1 MPKQTN
7 NSSNNAAL
15 KGFALTLVIL
25 ILAVCVMAAM
35 TEGFSN
41 WNPYGWFDKPA
52 EEQQTPEGDDPAP
65 EQPTEEPGG
74 MVTDVQNSSL
84 MTLSAVAATTAAEGA
99 ESSTTLTATV
109 APGDAT
115 NKLVDWEVY
124 FANPESEWAS
134 GKTLSDYVTLT
145 PTSDGSTTANVDC
158 LQPFGE
164 QIIVKVT
171 SRDNPDATAT
181 CTVDYV
187 KKVTSAT
194 MSFGDVNVLLGD
206 ITEVVWEINDSTT
219 GHGGATNV
227 SFQTSDVYTIEDEFS
242 YSVKISRDGIADKP
256 GYPSDHST
264 FPMSVIFNKK
274 PDITT
279 DGVMFDSSF
288 FETYTCYVDTRFGSD
303 YLMDMS
309 AAERANVFN
318 KLTDNNNIL
327 CYVQL
332 TISGE
337 HNSYEYISF
346 IRVADYTNTSLV
358 SGISLSVPSIVF

>member
-65 EQPTEEPGG
+65 EEPTEEPGG

-84 MTLSAVAATTAAEGA
+84 MSLSAVAATTAAEGA

-115 NKLVDWEVY
+115 NKQVDWEIY
-124 FANPESEWAS
+124 FANPDSEWAS

-171 SRDNPDATAT
+171 SRDNPDAAAT
-181 CTVDYV
+181 CTVDYLQKPHSV
-187 KKVTSAT
+187 SLKFGNLAMNLGSTNDLKWQINPNGTGVGGKTSVSYNTSDIYTIAD
-194 MSFGDVNVLLGD
+194 SFSFSVRVASTGTLRMNGETPSIGGGD
-206 ITEVVWEINDSTT
+206 IT
-219 GHGGATNV
+219 
-227 SFQTSDVYTIEDEFS
+227 TS
-242 YSVKISRDGIADKP
+242 GIDFDYAD
-256 GYPSDHST
+256 
-264 FPMSVIFNKK
+264 
-274 PDITT
+274 
-279 DGVMFDSSF
+279 
-288 FETYTCYVDTRFGSD
+288 FETYNWLIYRRAGDIVFDKLSPSELIPYFSNIENGQALKITLSIIGSQ
-303 YLMDMS
+303 
-309 AAERANVFN
+309 
-318 KLTDNNNIL
+318 KT
-327 CYVQL
+327 
-332 TISGE
+332 
-337 HNSYEYISF
+337 YEYQTI
-346 IRVADYTNTSLV
+346 INITGYTNTAQV
-358 SGISLSVPSIVF
+358 TGISFNVPSIVF

>member
-84 MTLSAVAATTAAEGA
+84 MTISAVAATAAAEGA

-115 NKLVDWEVY
+115 NKQVDWEIY

-206 ITEVVWEINDSTT
+206 ITEVVWEINDSAT

-227 SFQTSDVYTIEDEFS
+227 SFQTSDVYTLEDEFS
-242 YSVKISRDGIADKP
+242 YSVKISSDGIANKP
-256 GYPSDHST
+256 GYPSDNS
-264 FPMSVIFNKK
+264 
-274 PDITT
+274 
-279 DGVMFDSSF
+279 GCF
-288 FETYTCYVDTRFGSD
+288 FETYTCYVDTRHGED
-303 YLMDMS
+303 WLTEMS

-346 IRVADYTNTSLV
+346 IRVADYTNTSVV